1 MDRTDVAA
9 PARPC
14 HRTPGDAHPA
24 GPVHTAAEARA
35 YARSVVLDEWN
46 SAFRTARERDVID
59 LQLVVSELVSNAI
72 RHGGGLAG
80 FEATATPEGVRLA
93 VHDHSAA
100 VPAAAF
106 GPGDLP
112 RGHQG
117 SGYGWPLIIRLAR
130 DIVVE
135 PRPEGGKTIR
145 VLVPLRAEADQA
157 PG

>member
-9 PARPC
+9 P
-14 HRTPGDAHPA
+14 
-24 GPVHTAAEARA
+24 VHSAAEARA
-35 YARSVVLDEWN
+35 CARSVVLDEWN
-46 SAFRTARERDVID
+46 SASRTAREQDVID

-80 FEATATPEGVRLA
+80 FEAMPTPQGVRLA
-93 VHDHSAA
+93 VQDHSTA

-112 RGHQG
+112 RGHHG

-130 DIVVE
+130 DIGVE
-135 PRPEGGKTIR
+135 RRPEGGKTIR
-145 VLVPLRAEADQA
+145 VLVPLRGEEDRA
-157 PG
+157 PE